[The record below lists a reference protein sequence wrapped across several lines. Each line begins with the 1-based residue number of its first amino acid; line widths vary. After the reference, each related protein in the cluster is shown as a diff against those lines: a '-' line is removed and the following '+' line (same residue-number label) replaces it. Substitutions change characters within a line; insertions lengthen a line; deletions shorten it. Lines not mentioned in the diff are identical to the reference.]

1 MKIDLLARS
10 ALLVGSAGPVA
21 AGVAAALAENGARLT
36 TARYTARDRRLVAT
50 DPPGAELI
58 LSGEASNEATPF
70 GSPWLMV
77 AVHPG
82 AEQPPADTPTPEAAE
97 WEANDLR
104 LLVRSLLPALRRV
117 VIVMSVAG
125 LVPLRAN
132 PRFSIEQAGLA
143 TMTRLLA
150 MKWGRAG
157 VSVNAV
163 AIGAREAEG
172 GEQPIAGSLLTHAA
186 LKRPARMA
194 EIVAA
199 VLFLADPENTYTT
212 GHVVNVDGGFA
223 AGYARNF

>member
-1 MKIDLLARS
+1 MKIDLLERP
-10 ALLVGSAGPVA
+10 ALLIGQGAITT
-21 AGVAAALAENGARLT
+21 GVADALVANGARLAR
-36 TARYTARDRRLVAT
+36 ARYSGHDRRLVAT
-50 DPPGAELI
+50 EPIGAELT
-58 LSGEASNEATPF
+58 LSGETAPEAPAF
-70 GSPWLMV
+70 GGPWLMV

-82 AEQPPADTPTPEAAE
+82 AERPTIDNLAPDGTE

-104 LLVRSLLPALRRV
+104 LLVRAFAPALRRL

-125 LVPLRAN
+125 VVPLRTN
-132 PRFSIEQAGLA
+132 PGFSIEQASLA

-163 AIGAREAEG
+163 AVGAREDGDE
-172 GEQPIAGSLLTHAA
+172 PIGANLLSHTA
-186 LKRPARMA
+186 LKRPARLA

-212 GHVVNVDGGFA
+212 GHVVTVDGGFA